1 MPPQGRS
8 FPHSQG
14 PPVSYD
20 NCDGKTVIFETDKT
34 MKSSRIAIFTAA
46 STFMLSLLLVGC
58 AHEVSHQKT
67 TSVHSDGT
75 ITSKEKTVT
84 ESPNG
89 TVTTE
94 EKKSTHP

>member
-1 MPPQGRS
+1 
-8 FPHSQG
+8 
-14 PPVSYD
+14 
-20 NCDGKTVIFETDKT
+20 
-34 MKSSRIAIFTAA
+34 MKSFRVAIFTAA
-46 STFMLSLLLVGC
+46 STLALSFLLVGC

-67 TSVHSDGT
+67 TSVSSNGT
-75 ITSKEKTVT
+75 VTSKEKTVT